1 MGRVCA
7 VPMHLG
13 TPSGRLVLVSEQKFL
28 AHRVF
33 TRPRPER
40 DGDEGH
46 LYVRPVVWFPA
57 IDV

>member
-1 MGRVCA
+1 MGHVCA
-7 VPMHLG
+7 VLMHLG
-13 TPSGRLVLVSEQKFL
+13 TPSGRLVLVPEQKVL

-33 TRPRPER
+33 TRPRPEGDR
-40 DGDEGH
+40 DEGH